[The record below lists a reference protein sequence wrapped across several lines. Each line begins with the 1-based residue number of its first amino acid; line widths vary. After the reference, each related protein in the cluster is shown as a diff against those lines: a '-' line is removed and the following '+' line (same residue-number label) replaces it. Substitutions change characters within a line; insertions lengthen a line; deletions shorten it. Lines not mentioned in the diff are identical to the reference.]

1 MTRTVWATV
10 QEIQA
15 GTGRSE
21 AAIRAAGRASR
32 FKTRKKDGRMQI
44 DREAALKYFRTVDEH
59 GLGRPSRA
67 AARGP
72 GELTVAEFAMRAGV
86 HERYVHKL
94 KREGR
99 ISGYTENA
107 LAKYMREREG
117 EAERPVQA
125 DGGGLAELEQASLND
140 IRRAK
145 EFHQARL
152 AKLKADEAEGKVY
165 DGAAV
170 EARVRRL
177 AHATQSA
184 FRELP
189 MVLPAKLVGLEVAEV
204 RAVLARWAQDKIHTL
219 VALAGTGSDETD
231 DEGKIAEPGPTGRD
245 MA

>member
-15 GTGRSE
+15 ETGRSE

-32 FKTRKKDGRMQI
+32 FKTRKKDGRLQI
-44 DREAALKYFRTVDEH
+44 DREAALNYFRNVDAH
-59 GLGRPSRA
+59 GLGRPSRP

-99 ISGYTENA
+99 IAGYTVEA
-107 LAKYMREREG
+107 LEKYLREREG
-117 EAERPVQA
+117 ESERPVQES
-125 DGGGLAELEQASLND
+125 GLADLEQASLND
-140 IRRAK
+140 IRRTK

-165 DGAAV
+165 DAAAV

-177 AHATQSA
+177 AQATQAA

-204 RAVLARWAQDKIHTL
+204 RSVLARWAQDRINTL
-219 VALAGTGSDETD
+219 VALTGTGAGADKTT
-231 DEGKIAEPGPTGRD
+231 EGGKTCSVD
-245 MA
+245 TQSSS

>member
-10 QEIQA
+10 QEIQ
-15 GTGRSE
+15 GETGRSE

-32 FKTRKKDGRMQI
+32 FKTRKQDGRMQI
-44 DREAALKYFRTVDEH
+44 DRDAALRYFRTVDEH
-59 GLGRPSRA
+59 GLGRPSRPA
-67 AARGP
+67 ASGP
-72 GELTVAEFAMRAGV
+72 GELTVAEFAGRAGV

-99 ISGYTENA
+99 IAGYTVAA
-107 LAKYMREREG
+107 LEKYLREREA
-117 EAERPVQA
+117 EKERPVTA
-125 DGGGLAELEQASLND
+125 DGGGGLAELEQASLND
-140 IRRAK
+140 IRRTK

-177 AHATQSA
+177 AQATQAA

-189 MVLPAKLVGLEVAEV
+189 MVLPAKLVGLDVAEV
-204 RAVLARWAQDKIHTL
+204 RAVLARWAQDKINTL
-219 VALAGTGSDETD
+219 VEIAGTGE
-231 DEGKIAEPGPTGRD
+231 EGQENGDT
-245 MA
+245 